1 MEITFDANFQ
11 NNMLSQLYD
20 IYENKMYSIAYS
32 ILNNV
37 EQSEDAVQDALLKL
51 VPHLSTIEN
60 IESLKTKRLVTYTI
74 KNVSIDIYRKNKR
87 ENKLFTNDIDETV
100 RIDNQSGIPTVNTVE
115 ERYMVVQLLSKLPPK
130 YRQIIQYRCFYSLN
144 YKEISSIL
152 KISEDVAAKRYER
165 AKKMVKELIGD
176 DICE

>member
-11 NNMLSQLYD
+11 NNMLSKLYD

-74 KNVSIDIYRKNKR
+74 KNVSIDI
-87 ENKLFTNDIDETV
+87 
-100 RIDNQSGIPTVNTVE
+100 
-115 ERYMVVQLLSKLPPK
+115 
-130 YRQIIQYRCFYSLN
+130 
-144 YKEISSIL
+144 
-152 KISEDVAAKRYER
+152 
-165 AKKMVKELIGD
+165 
-176 DICE
+176 